1 MEVGLEFG
9 YALAALVSSLATIAT
24 VWFKGK
30 IKERKNKKL
39 SFRRIGNLKTEQMY
53 SDLNVTE
60 EGMLVFIV
68 TALLLYML
76 TYLIENK
83 KQKYEPFYE

>member
-30 IKERKNKKL
+30 IKERKNKV
-39 SFRRIGNLKTEQMY
+39 FNYDPNLH
-53 SDLNVTE
+53 SNV
-60 EGMLVFIV
+60 M
-68 TALLLYML
+68 TALEYM
-76 TYLIENK
+76 K
-83 KQKYEPFYE
+83 A

>member
-30 IKERKNKKL
+30 IKERKNKV
-39 SFRRIGNLKTEQMY
+39 FNYDPNLH
-53 SDLNVTE
+53 SNV
-60 EGMLVFIV
+60 M
-68 TALLLYML
+68 TA
-76 TYLIENK
+76 
-83 KQKYEPFYE
+83 